1 MVVKG
6 LKASKQ
12 LLTGAEEIST
22 HGKTRH
28 FQKFGDVRD
37 AFQDLM
43 AVNIGGVRNFRSRDG
58 VIVLLLQLSIVALEE
73 KSKQLPG
80 NAAIRTKILSSKP
93 KYR

>member
-22 HGKTRH
+22 HGKTRQ
-28 FQKFGDVRD
+28 FKKFGDVRD
-37 AFQDLM
+37 AFQDFM

-58 VIVLLLQLSIVALEE
+58 VIILLLQLNVIYEGIYSVR
-73 KSKQLPG
+73 S
-80 NAAIRTKILSSKP
+80 
-93 KYR
+93 